1 MGPLYAVENIQR
13 ELKNSVK
20 NVNFQLSRSWLKTQ
34 FCFFNNRIFDYK
46 SLLTSLT
53 LLSSSFSYS
62 ASLPHFLT
70 LIL

>member
-20 NVNFQLSRSWLKTQ
+20 NVNFQLSRSRLKTQ
-34 FCFFNNRIFDYK
+34 SCFFNNRIFDYK

-53 LLSSSFSYS
+53 LLSSSII
-62 ASLPHFLT
+62 
-70 LIL
+70 ILSTSQIYYEK